1 MIYLVLFTVLFNPL
15 SAQTKK
21 DDRAFKRKQ
30 IDSLM
35 TALYERGQFT
45 GAILITD
52 HNNILYKK
60 AFGLA
65 DREHLIPY
73 TIETPGYL
81 QSLSKPITAMG
92 VMILKERGK
101 LRYEQSIRQYLPELP
116 LCMQAV
122 TIRNLLQHT
131 GGLEGFDDFPEMTEA
146 DVLKIMQKQ
155 TVLKFEPGTRFE
167 YSNAGYT
174 LLGLIIQKVS
184 GQSLNAFLT
193 QNIFSPLGMNHTA
206 VTELQ
211 HRIKNRAVGYDL
223 FGSRNDADSFEGGC
237 ASVISIVGDIAKFD
251 ESLYTN
257 KLISKQTL
265 EEGFASSIQQKDD
278 IYGDRTYGFGWW
290 VSTHNGKRNIFHN
303 GSSYGFKAYDEV
315 LFGDHINIIHISN
328 LRHTVMFSMRTAI
341 INILDGKPYSLP
353 PRGIGSW
360 IYAQTKAQG
369 IDSAITLYS
378 HIKMSADSISF
389 NFAESELNTLGYYLL
404 RSGHEQDA
412 IKIFRLNTNAY
423 PRSFNVFD
431 SLGEAYLKIGNKEQG
446 LANYK
451 KSLALNPAN
460 EDLKRRIAAIE

>member
-1 MIYLVLFTVLFNPL
+1 LFVILVKPVV
-15 SAQTKK
+15 AQLKNN
-21 DDRAFKRKQ
+21 DRDFKSKR

-52 HNNILYKK
+52 HDYILYEK
-60 AFGLA
+60 AFGMA
-65 DREHLIPY
+65 DRERSIPY
-73 TIETPGYL
+73 TVTTPGYL

-116 LCMQAV
+116 ICMQSV

-131 GGLEGFDDFPEMTEA
+131 GGLEGFDDFPDMTEN
-146 DVLKIMQKQ
+146 DVLKIIQKQ
-155 TVLKFEPGTRFE
+155 TVLKFKPGTKFE

-174 LLGLIIQKVS
+174 LLGLIIQRVS

-193 QNIFSPLGMNHTA
+193 QNIFSPLGMNYTV
-206 VTELQ
+206 VTEFQ

-223 FGSRNDADSFEGGC
+223 FGSKNDADSFEGGC
-237 ASVISIVGDIAKFD
+237 ASVISTVGDIEKFD
-251 ESLYTN
+251 ESLYTY
-257 KLISKQTL
+257 KLVSKETL
-265 EEGFASSIQQKDD
+265 EEGFVSSIQQKDD
-278 IYGDRTYGFGWW
+278 VYGDRTYGFGWW
-290 VSTHNGKRNIFHN
+290 VSTHNGQRNIFHN

-315 LFGDHINIIHISN
+315 LFNDHINIIHISN
-328 LRHTVMFSMRTAI
+328 LRHTVMFSMRAAI

-360 IYAQTKAQG
+360 IYTQTKADG
-369 IDSAITLYS
+369 IDSAIALYG
-378 HIKMSADSISF
+378 HIKSSTDSSSF

-404 RSGHEQDA
+404 RSGHDQDA
-412 IKIFRLNTNAY
+412 IKVFRLNTNTY
-423 PRSFNVFD
+423 PISFNVYD
-431 SLGEAYLKIGNKEQG
+431 SLGEAYLKIGNKELG

-451 KSLALNPAN
+451 RSLELNPDN
-460 EDLKRRIAAIE
+460 EDLKRRLDAIN